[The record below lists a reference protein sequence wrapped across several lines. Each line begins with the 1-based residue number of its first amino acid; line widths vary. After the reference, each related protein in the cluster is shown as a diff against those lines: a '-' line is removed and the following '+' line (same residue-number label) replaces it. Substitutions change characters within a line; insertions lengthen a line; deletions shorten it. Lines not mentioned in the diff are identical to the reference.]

1 MSEGP
6 ESIWGW
12 AFGACTH
19 MPASSPAAEW
29 KIPAAFQGYR
39 AYLPWEEGCGSAIY
53 VRVFGDVAV
62 AFGIQSPWGKEKR
75 LKLIAL
81 KIRVQEAQ
89 RYCVTGFVH

>member
-6 ESIWGW
+6 EPIWGW
-12 AFGACTH
+12 AFSTCTH

-39 AYLPWEEGCGSAIY
+39 AYLLWKEGCGSAIY

-62 AFGIQSPWGKEKR
+62 AFGIQTPWGKGKG
-75 LKLIAL
+75 LK
-81 KIRVQEAQ
+81 
-89 RYCVTGFVH
+89 